1 MEKSQQVKTKRK
13 FPLNLY
19 NKLEQKL
26 KNKSE
31 DTLDTMADGTGIQA
45 EKTEKTDKLEKIED
59 TSLVKCPKCGKMVER
74 ARVVKKK
81 YVCYECGG
89 YFRVKTNNRIRM
101 VADAKSFEPW
111 FEDIEVS
118 NPLDYEGYEDK
129 LAAAREKTGLNEAV
143 TVGH

>member
-59 TSLVKCPKCGKMVER
+59 TSLVKCPKCGK
-74 ARVVKKK
+74 
-81 YVCYECGG
+81 
-89 YFRVKTNNRIRM
+89 
-101 VADAKSFEPW
+101 W
-111 FEDIEVS
+111 
-118 NPLDYEGYEDK
+118 
-129 LAAAREKTGLNEAV
+129 
-143 TVGH
+143 